1 MSLDEKY
8 INLFAK
14 ITSRAAISTIPYL
27 ALAPTIVTGAITL
40 GFVQQIIRAFGR
52 VETSLQY
59 LVRSWPIIVEL
70 ISVWKRLNEFENKLK
85 YNTENISKEKI

>member
-1 MSLDEKY
+1 ME
-8 INLFAK
+8 LFARNGY
-14 ITSRAAISTIPYL
+14 SSL
-27 ALAPTIVTGAITL
+27 FGLAPTIVTGAITL

-85 YNTENISKEKI
+85 INTEKYLKKKFSAIK

>member
-1 MSLDEKY
+1 MQLNELPSGNGYSSL
-8 INLFAK
+8 F
-14 ITSRAAISTIPYL
+14 SFSTYNSNWSYNF
-27 ALAPTIVTGAITL
+27 

-85 YNTENISKEKI
+85 VNTENISKEEI

>member
-1 MSLDEKY
+1 
-8 INLFAK
+8 
-14 ITSRAAISTIPYL
+14 
-27 ALAPTIVTGAITL
+27 
-40 GFVQQIIRAFGR
+40 

-85 YNTENISKEKI
+85 VNTEKTSKEII

>member
-1 MSLDEKY
+1 M
-8 INLFAK
+8 
-14 ITSRAAISTIPYL
+14 L
-27 ALAPTIVTGAITL
+27 AQALSIITGAITL

-85 YNTENISKEKI
+85 VNTEKLSKDEI

>member
-1 MSLDEKY
+1 MQKMELSSRYGNSL
-8 INLFAK
+8 L
-14 ITSRAAISTIPYL
+14 SIS
-27 ALAPTIVTGAITL
+27 ATIVTGAITL

-85 YNTENISKEKI
+85 VNLEKTSKENI

>member
-1 MSLDEKY
+1 LG
-8 INLFAK
+8 LF
-14 ITSRAAISTIPYL
+14 
-27 ALAPTIVTGAITL
+27 
-40 GFVQQIIRAFGR
+40 QQIIRAFGR

-85 YNTENISKEKI
+85 VNTEKTTEEQI